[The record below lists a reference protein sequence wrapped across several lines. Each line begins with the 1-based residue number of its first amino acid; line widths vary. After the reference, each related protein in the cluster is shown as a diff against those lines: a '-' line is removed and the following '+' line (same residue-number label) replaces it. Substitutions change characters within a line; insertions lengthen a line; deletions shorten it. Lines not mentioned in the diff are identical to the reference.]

1 MTPNAKTK
9 TFPAGFTLIELL
21 LVILIIATL
30 ATIVFVALNPVKRLA
45 DARNSRRWNDV
56 NSILTAIHEYTI
68 DNDGTIPSGITTT
81 EQQLGTAGSGCSSTC
96 TSAAAACTNLS
107 SALAPYLKSIPID
120 PSGGSAATTYY
131 SVVKD
136 SNNIIT
142 VKACAAENSETI
154 QVSR

>member
-1 MTPNAKTK
+1 MKTK
-9 TFPAGFTLIELL
+9 FQHQQGFTLIEML

-30 ATIVFVALNPVKRLA
+30 AAVVFVALNPPKRLG

-56 NSILTAIHEYTI
+56 NSILTAIHEYTV
-68 DNDGTIPSGITTT
+68 DNDGTLPSGITTS
-81 EQQLGTAGSGCSSTC
+81 EQQLGTAGSGCSTACSG
-96 TSAAAACTNLS
+96 AAAACLDLS
-107 SALAPYLKSIPID
+107 TALAAYLKTMPLD
-120 PSGGSAATTYY
+120 PSGGTAATTKY

-154 QVSR
+154 EVSR